1 MVEVWLRLSCSSGVV
16 LLVLVLIAVGVDRR
30 WCCCLVLLFYVGAVA
45 ARQRPIIKCGRTKM
59 SWADC
64 FIFNHLLKCGVS
76 LFTRLRAGGR
86 LKKRQGCASSG
97 GFQGIEGFRM

>member
-30 WCCCLVLLFYVGAVA
+30 WCCCLVLLFYVGAVVVAVA
-45 ARQRPIIKCGRTKM
+45 AHQRPNPSADAPKM

-64 FIFNHLLKCGVS
+64 FIKTH
-76 LFTRLRAGGR
+76 
-86 LKKRQGCASSG
+86 
-97 GFQGIEGFRM
+97 FQ